1 MNKYRYTI
9 PPDVVKIIQLIAS
22 FITIV
27 FTTATIPP
35 VITSSTPCNK
45 LTQSIALYKSILL
58 TKRYEPSNRV
68 F

>member
-9 PPDVVKIIQLIAS
+9 PPDVVRIIQLLAS

-27 FTTATIPP
+27 FTTAIIPP
-35 VITSSTPCNK
+35 VITGSTPCNN
-45 LTQSIALYKSILL
+45 LTQLTAPYKNILL

>member
-1 MNKYRYTI
+1 MNKYRYTV
-9 PPDVVKIIQLIAS
+9 PPAVVKIIQLVAS

-27 FTTATIPP
+27 FTTATIPS
-35 VITSSTPCNK
+35 VITGSTPCNK
-45 LTQSIALYKSILL
+45 LTKSMAQYKSILL